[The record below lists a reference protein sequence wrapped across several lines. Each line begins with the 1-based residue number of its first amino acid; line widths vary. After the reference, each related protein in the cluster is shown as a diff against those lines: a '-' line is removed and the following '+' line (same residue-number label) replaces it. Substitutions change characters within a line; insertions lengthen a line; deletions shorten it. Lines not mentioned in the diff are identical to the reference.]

1 MLRLLDLI
9 LNGGFDPKKEI
20 LELRTEIADL
30 RAKIINW
37 EESELDL
44 LSLNQVERNFS
55 KRFSN
60 SVSGIIDSIYHEH
73 MIAYA
78 YRSFSSRKKKAVI
91 YSASNHH
98 EFFYIIKD
106 TGVQI
111 FVDQHFLGTMN
122 DDGLI
127 YGKNKRRLIARIN
140 DYNRIVKPIIIGD
153 KEVAAVLDPLD
164 HDKFNPRAFEYISS
178 KMSHPDF
185 LITLALAIY
194 TIVDRTKEEKK
205 LK

>member
-1 MLRLLDLI
+1 MLRILELI
-9 LNGGFDPKKEI
+9 LNGGFDPKKEL
-20 LELRTEIADL
+20 LELRTEISEL
-30 RAKIINW
+30 RSRIINW

-44 LSLNQVERNFS
+44 LSLNQVERSFS

-60 SVSGIIDSIYHEH
+60 NVSGIIDSIYHEH

-78 YRSFSSRKKKAVI
+78 YREVSGRKNKAVM
-91 YSASNHH
+91 YAASNHH
-98 EFFYIIKD
+98 EFFYIIKGSD
-106 TGVQI
+106 VQI

-122 DDGLI
+122 QKGLV
-127 YGKNKRRLIARIN
+127 YGKNSRRLIARIN
-140 DYNRIVKPIIIGD
+140 DYESVVKPIVIGD
-153 KEVAAVLDPLD
+153 KEVAAVLDPLN

-194 TIVDRTKEEKK
+194 TIVDRTREEKK
-205 LK
+205 LR